1 MRNMDRCGLSHMSDM
16 EATGELAGNGEILH
30 TEHLLKPNPH
40 AGPWVREGVRAVST
54 VSTEVP
60 R

>member
-16 EATGELAGNGEILH
+16 EATGELAGNGEILY